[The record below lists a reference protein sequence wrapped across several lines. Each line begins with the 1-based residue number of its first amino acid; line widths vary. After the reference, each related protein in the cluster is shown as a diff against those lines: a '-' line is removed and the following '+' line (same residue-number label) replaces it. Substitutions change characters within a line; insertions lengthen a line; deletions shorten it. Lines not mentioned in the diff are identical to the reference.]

1 MENTAPD
8 TNENGIQLTFTD
20 KVNNNA
26 DKLMFPLYVSSE
38 SQRANTFLSIN
49 DLVKLIK
56 NPSVGDKA
64 DAKLITP
71 FYNQRKLKKH
81 AVESNFNAIIIDHDH
96 DDLTKQMLTN
106 IYEPYGVNYLA
117 FTSSYHMQKNE
128 KKPDAPIGNRWKV
141 FIPLLE
147 PIDCDLY
154 AILASGITKH
164 LGTDTSQSRVQQGF
178 YAPNKLQD
186 TAAYDYVIN
195 LDKAF
200 LDARSEFEPFVD
212 DAVSAFEEM
221 ENAKFEKAQQ
231 AKAKPKKDNPT
242 DSKIIEMVNNSY
254 CVKTILEHHGYKKKG
269 NKYLSPQSESN
280 IAGVVVFDE
289 TNTVYSHHSASDPL
303 SNENHDGHSLD
314 VFNLL
319 TILEYDNDVKKAVR
333 DEAQKLD
340 HDGNKQRQ
348 REYMEKKNTPTLP
361 PSFNLSQFSLNG
373 QSGAMKMQMLDDV
386 YVLGNMAILG
396 QLTAFYAKPNSG
408 KTLIT
413 LHLIIEAVKNE
424 RIDGENVF
432 YVNADDNHKGLTEKL
447 ELAEKYNIQMI
458 APGYKEFDPQA
469 FTQYLSF
476 LAEHDQAKG
485 KIIILDTLKKFTNI
499 MDKNIASDFGKQMRM
514 FSAKGGSIIMLAHAN
529 KNRDNDGKII
539 FSGTSDI
546 VDDVDCA
553 YTIDV
558 SDNISADNNK
568 SVVFENI
575 KSRGDVAQTAVYQ
588 YQANASS
595 YDELLDSVT
604 EVNDKDAQLAKS
616 RVIIQNQLNTNKEM
630 IDVILEL
637 ISDGVTLKT
646 DLIDRASKESGFSK
660 RKIRNTLDAH
670 NGKYYVDGHRWSEYK
685 GDKAQK
691 LYQITP
697 DPHTIENME
706 NIKN

>member
-1 MENTAPD
+1 MTAPKD
-8 TNENGIQLTFTD
+8 GQTCKEN
-20 KVNNNA
+20 VNNNA
-26 DKLMFPLYVSSE
+26 DKPLFPLYVSSE
-38 SQRANTFLSIN
+38 SKRVRKFLSIN

-56 NPSVGDKA
+56 NPSVGDKVESA
-64 DAKLITP
+64 LITP
-71 FYNQRKLKKH
+71 FYNQHKLKKH
-81 AVESNFNAIIIDHDH
+81 ALESDFSAIIIDHDH

-106 IYEPYGVNYLA
+106 IYDPYGINYLA

-147 PIDCDLY
+147 PINCDLY

-186 TAAYDYVIN
+186 TAAYDYVIK
-195 LDKAF
+195 LDKVF

-212 DAVSAFEEM
+212 DAVSAFEKM
-221 ENAKFEKAQQ
+221 ENAKFEQAQRAK
-231 AKAKPKKDNPT
+231 AKAKPKLNYAT
-242 DSKIIEMVNNSY
+242 DSKIIEMVNKSY

-269 NKYLSPQSESN
+269 SKYLSPQSSSN
-280 IAGVVVFDE
+280 IAGVVVFDK

-333 DEAQKLD
+333 DEAQTLD
-340 HDGNKQRQ
+340 PDGNKQRQ
-348 REYMEKKNTPTLP
+348 REYMEKKSTPILP
-361 PSFNLSQFSLNG
+361 TSFNLSQFSLNG

-396 QLTAFYAKPNSG
+396 QLTALYAKPNSG

-413 LHLIIEAVKNE
+413 LHLIIEAVKHE

-499 MDKNIASDFGKQMRM
+499 MDKNIASNFGKQMRM

-595 YDELLDSVT
+595 YVELLDSVT
-604 EVNDKDAQLAKS
+604 EINDKDAQLAKS

-646 DLIDRASKESGFSK
+646 DLIDKASKESGFSK
-660 RKIRNTLDAH
+660 RNIRNTLVAH
-670 NGKYYVDGHRWSEYK
+670 NGKYYVDGHRWAEYK

-697 DPHTIENME
+697 APHTLGNMK